1 MINSLDHSVKLEKEE
16 INLIKINFY
25 LWDQILQVQ
34 FLIIIQPLSLMT
46 KKKHKKSSLN
56 ANFFKLV
63 KLEKEINL
71 KNIRNLA
78 NKEIMDFRLKKKWR
92 IWEYQYYGR
101 SQFFLIH

>member
-1 MINSLDHSVKLEKEE
+1 
-16 INLIKINFY
+16 
-25 LWDQILQVQ
+25 
-34 FLIIIQPLSLMT
+34 MT

-78 NKEIMDFRLKKKWR
+78 NKEIMDFQLKKK
-92 IWEYQYYGR
+92 
-101 SQFFLIH
+101 